1 MDELSWGS
9 ILSLANRAL
18 LTNFWWLIVL
28 PGLFLVTTL
37 LCITRIGSH
46 LRRENA
52 RKIRIL

>member
-18 LTNFWWLIVL
+18 LTNSWWLIVL

-52 RKIRIL
+52 RKSRIL